1 MPFGCVM
8 ERIDH
13 YCAFGGLLRLALQDL
28 MGKPDLARRE
38 QEMVREKK
46 LRSTLFAA
54 AMLLPS
60 FLEAAEQQGII
71 SKVPDASGATCYL
84 RFPAIREE
92 TLYWPPVL
100 VRPRSAGTSR
110 DYSSKRR
117 VSTSTAPTPCW

>member
-1 MPFGCVM
+1 MLYGNTIL
-8 ERIDH
+8 E
-13 YCAFGGLLRLALQDL
+13 GLAVSQALQDL

-60 FLEAAEQQGII
+60 FLEAAEQQRII

-117 VSTSTAPTPCW
+117 VST